1 MGRKK
6 EAIPMEQATDFI
18 PMHDV
23 TNQFINMLEAF
34 ESDFVLARE
43 GQRSLIEV
51 QTALQSKNER
61 LLKDIKLLEHLN
73 FGLRH
78 GWFKIYE
85 KEVE

>member
-1 MGRKK
+1 MARTSKIK
-6 EAIPMEQATDFI
+6 EEKQEPMK
-18 PMHDV
+18 DV
-23 TNQFINMLEAF
+23 SDCFLDMLEAF

-43 GQRSLIEV
+43 GQRSLIEL

-61 LLKDIKLLEHLN
+61 LLKDIKLLEHLS

-85 KEVE
+85 KEGGE

>member
-1 MGRKK
+1 MARKK
-6 EAIPMEQATDFI
+6 EVIPMEEATDFI
-18 PMHDV
+18 SMHDV
-23 TNQFINMLEAF
+23 TERFINMLEAF

-61 LLKDIKLLEHLN
+61 LLKDIRLLEHLN

-78 GWFKIYE
+78 EWFKIYE
-85 KEVE
+85 KGVK